1 MLDATIKQIEQYE
14 NFLIIFHESPDG
26 DAIGSSLA
34 LRAALRSKGKAAV
47 LACKDPVPAVFS
59 FLLPDGVEIVNDFLS
74 SDYDAIITIDCG
86 DSKRTGFP
94 DRVKDYAKHSCPI
107 INIDHHN
114 KNDLHRIAQT
124 NYIDSEAAATAE
136 LVYLLLEKM
145 SVKIDK
151 TIATWLLTG
160 LYTDTGGFQH
170 ANTSPQVYRIASK
183 LLSCGGKLR
192 QITDNINLNRPLASL
207 KLWGR
212 VMSRAWRSKNG
223 VIVSLVTLKDIE
235 EDQASADDLAGV
247 VNILNTIPDSKAAI
261 LFVELPDGKI
271 KASLR
276 TEHDQVDVS
285 ALAAVFGGG
294 GHRKASGFTIDG
306 EIGVNDEFGWSVKLT

>member
-1 MLDATIKQIEQYE
+1 MLDATIKQIEKSE
-14 NFLIIFHESPDG
+14 KFLIIFHESPDG

-34 LRAALRSKGKAAV
+34 LQAALTSLGKTAD
-47 LACKDPVPAVFS
+47 LACKDAIPAVFS
-59 FLLPDGVEIVNDFLS
+59 FLLPSNTLIADDFII
-74 SDYDAIITIDCG
+74 SDYDALILIDCG
-86 DSKRTGFP
+86 DSKRTGFA
-94 DRVKDYAKHSCPI
+94 DRVKGYAKHGWPI

-124 NYIDSEAAATAE
+124 NYVDSEAAATAE
-136 LVYLLLEKM
+136 LMYLLLERM
-145 SVKIDK
+145 SIKIDK
-151 TIATWLLTG
+151 RIATWLLAG

-170 ANTSPQVYRIASK
+170 ANTSQLVYRIASK
-183 LLSCGGKLR
+183 LLSAGGKLR
-192 QITDNINLNRPLASL
+192 QISDNITLNRPLASL
-207 KLWGR
+207 KLWGL
-212 VMSRAWRSKNG
+212 VLSRAWRSKDG
-223 VIVSLVTLKDIE
+223 VIVSLVTMKDIAE
-235 EDQASADDLAGV
+235 NDASADDLAGV
-247 VNILNTIPDSKAAI
+247 VNILNTIPDSKATI

-306 EIGVNDEFGWSVKLT
+306 KIAMSKDLRWSIKLT